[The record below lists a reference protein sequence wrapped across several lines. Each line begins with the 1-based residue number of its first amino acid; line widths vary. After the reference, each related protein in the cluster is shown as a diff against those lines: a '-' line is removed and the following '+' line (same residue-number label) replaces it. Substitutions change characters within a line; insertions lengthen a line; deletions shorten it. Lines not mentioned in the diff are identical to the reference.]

1 MVLCCIYFGNPAVLF
16 DHPNPPIAL
25 NYFPTDW
32 GGEALRVMMRD
43 VNGYPSREGG
53 FCLPR
58 VENNSWT
65 RDTASMTMRDVL
77 HKAG

>member
-1 MVLCCIYFGNPAVLF
+1 MF
-16 DHPNPPIAL
+16 DHPNLPIAL
-25 NYFPTDW
+25 KYFPTDW

-43 VNGYPSREGG
+43 VNSYPSLEGG
-53 FCLPR
+53 FCLPL

-65 RDTASMTMRDVL
+65 RDTASMTMHDVL